1 MYSSISMGFKKNW
14 RKETNKQTNTQTK
27 ISGEK
32 KLDCEK
38 NEISYD
44 MLSNNNFAAIIY
56 SLAT

>member
-1 MYSSISMGFKKNW
+1 MGFKKNW

-44 MLSNNNFAAIIY
+44 MLSNNNSAAIIY
-56 SLAT
+56 SLAA